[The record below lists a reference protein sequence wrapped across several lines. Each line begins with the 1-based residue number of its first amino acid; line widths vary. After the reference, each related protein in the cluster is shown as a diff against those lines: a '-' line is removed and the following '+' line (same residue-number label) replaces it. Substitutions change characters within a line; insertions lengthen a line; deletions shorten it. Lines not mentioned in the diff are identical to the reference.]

1 MSKLP
6 FTVARDATFRR
17 PDDEYFSA
25 DAPRRAVVHVTPD
38 RFDESGALD
47 FAVNAVLLILFGAV
61 MLGVGIGLGVLYR

>member
-25 DAPRRAVVHVTPD
+25 DAPRRIVVHVTPD
-38 RFDESGALD
+38 RFDESGAMDL
-47 FAVNAVLLILFGAV
+47 AVNIALLILFGAV
-61 MLGVGIGLGVLYR
+61 MLGIGISLGVLYR

>member
-6 FTVARDATFRR
+6 FTIARDATFRR

-25 DAPRRAVVHVTPD
+25 DAPRRIVVQVTPD

-47 FAVNAVLLILFGAV
+47 FVVNAVLLILFGAV